1 MTCSKY
7 PSETDTYTLKM
18 PSATSPVT
26 PELPSQDLVSPIR
39 DASRQLVR
47 ELGFL
52 HRTLAGTNMSAAAVH
67 MLLEIGDHGVHDAVE
82 LHARLKLDGGSG
94 TELEAALKELK
105 FQGHITAR
113 NSSPGITS
121 YHLTARGSDTL
132 RAINAFGVDR
142 VQQALDAAAPEAGDT
157 IAEGLRLYANALA
170 ASSTTATQAHAL
182 ASKPVVRIETGYR
195 PGFLAR
201 CLQMHMDFYYPMV
214 AWGRA
219 FETSLARDFGQ
230 IMDRLDTN
238 PNDQIWAAVREPMV
252 PGGKEEIV
260 GTILMDG
267 HCVGLVDAD
276 GLGQSGVA
284 HIRGFIVDEDARGL
298 GVGKKLMDA
307 LMQFVKERGFEK
319 VVLYTMGALTAAV
332 HLYRSHGF
340 TVEEDKE
347 MIVFE
352 RPIKS
357 MKLIWQRPAA
367 SHGESS

>member
-1 MTCSKY
+1 
-7 PSETDTYTLKM
+7 M
-18 PSATSPVT
+18 PSATSPVISR
-26 PELPSQDLVSPIR
+26 PPSQDFVSPIR

-52 HRTLAGTNMSAAAVH
+52 HRTLAGTNLSAAAVH
-67 MLLEIGDHGVHDAVE
+67 MLLEIGDHDVHDAVE

-105 FQGHITAR
+105 FQGHIAAQ
-113 NSSPGITS
+113 NLPPGITS
-121 YHLTARGSDTL
+121 YHLTAKGSDTL
-132 RAINAFGVDR
+132 QAINTFGVDR

-157 IAEGLRLYANALA
+157 IAEGLRLYANALT
-170 ASSTTATQAHAL
+170 ASSPIAIQAHTPT
-182 ASKPVVRIETGYR
+182 SKSVVRIESGYR

-201 CLQMHMDFYYPMV
+201 SLQMHMDFYHPMV

-219 FETSLARDFGQ
+219 FETSLARDFGL
-230 IMDRLDTN
+230 IIDRLSTN
-238 PNDQIWAAVREPMV
+238 PNDQIWAAVREPVM

-260 GTILMDG
+260 GTILLDA
-267 HCVGLVDAD
+267 HCIGLVDAE

-307 LMQFVKERGFEK
+307 LMQFVIQRGFEK

-340 TVEEDKE
+340 EVEEDRD

-357 MKLIWQRPAA
+357 MKFIWQKPAA
-367 SHGESS
+367 SHGEPS